1 MNQEHVQEWSRLMDE
16 ALAVVRRGARIR
28 ERGTRRE
35 FQLVVIPAFDVV
47 ASWELLR
54 GSSTARGDFFDVAL
68 VTWDQPADASK
79 FETPVE
85 RVKHGHKVAP
95 TIRTNRVSADGV
107 RAVEMVAALERV
119 QVPLLPGQHPI
130 GTDGTLYA
138 LSVGDAFGGCTFE
151 WWASG
156 PPRWSSLTAPALSL
170 QTMLSEIAP
179 VASSAAS

>member
-1 MNQEHVQEWSRLMDE
+1 MDE
-16 ALAVVRRGARIR
+16 ALAIVRQGARIR

-35 FQLVVIPAFDVV
+35 CQLVVIPAFDVV

-54 GSSTARGDFFDVAL
+54 GSSPARGDFFDIAL
-68 VTWDQPADASK
+68 VAWDQPADAGK

-85 RVKHGHKVAP
+85 RLRHGPKVAP
-95 TIRTNRVSADGV
+95 TVRTNRVSADGV
-107 RAVEMVAALERV
+107 RALEMVAALERI
-119 QVPLLPGQHPI
+119 QVPLLPGQHPV

-156 PPRWSSLTAPALSL
+156 PPRWSALTAPTLSVHG
-170 QTMLSEIAP
+170 MLSEIAP
-179 VASSAAS
+179 VTSFTAS